1 MMSLVDFS
9 GGRQLE
15 NARNGRLETAET
27 NARCRGTVPSR
38 TLPPKEIG
46 VVDTVDYA

>member
-9 GGRQLE
+9 DARQLQI
-15 NARNGRLETAET
+15 ARNRRLETAET
-27 NARCRGTVPSR
+27 NARWHGTVPWR

-46 VVDTVDYA
+46 VVDAVDYA